1 MFEGTYNGCYYNGEK
16 RNGIFHIRV
25 IQMLDKNKFDQKQTY
40 SIRKLTIG
48 TASVLIGLTFLGFSG
63 SQVHAAETTANQPEK
78 SEQVLTVES
87 KQQSTQNSSSVE
99 KVERNGD
106 QYQNKIKTEISA
118 AYQKLDSEDKTDQAI
133 ILGENNTT
141 SGLKTNG
148 QGKNANIT
156 NVPADGS
163 IKYDYSITAKNKNT
177 NQTQVVSSTEAG
189 KNNNAILIEQNAQ
202 DPEAHL
208 TLENVS
214 KTDQMI
220 GNSKNDSNPNPNDEA
235 VLMINA
241 WYSNKEKL
249 SLQISSTKAANVVF
263 IKNGKVIN
271 DNALSVYYLAQNGT
285 WYSYEE
291 MMKNFGAAA
300 ISNVRQIG
308 FRGVIPG
315 ETTAQM
321 NVPLIID
328 PTGNQFNEIDLKAQN
343 DQSIYVRTYKQ
354 PKKLWTV
361 DEAQN
366 TPISLV
372 TRNQDGSYD
381 AVNIPQLIESLP
393 KVGEVIQITN
403 SGNILDTSGKAF
415 YEGGS
420 YKIQLSKIQQV
431 IDKYGYS
438 VNPQARDLTTL
449 MPFYSYDT
457 NTSHKVI
464 IHGLN
469 KEDQNKRIF
478 YVEVH

>member
-1 MFEGTYNGCYYNGEK
+1 
-16 RNGIFHIRV
+16 
-25 IQMLDKNKFDQKQTY
+25 
-40 SIRKLTIG
+40 
-48 TASVLIGLTFLGFSG
+48 
-63 SQVHAAETTANQPEK
+63 
-78 SEQVLTVES
+78 
-87 KQQSTQNSSSVE
+87 
-99 KVERNGD
+99 
-106 QYQNKIKTEISA
+106 
-118 AYQKLDSEDKTDQAI
+118 
-133 ILGENNTT
+133 
-141 SGLKTNG
+141 
-148 QGKNANIT
+148 
-156 NVPADGS
+156 
-163 IKYDYSITAKNKNT
+163 
-177 NQTQVVSSTEAG
+177 
-189 KNNNAILIEQNAQ
+189 
-202 DPEAHL
+202 
-208 TLENVS
+208 
-214 KTDQMI
+214 MI

-328 PTGNQFNEIDLKAQN
+328 PTGNQLNEIDLKAQN